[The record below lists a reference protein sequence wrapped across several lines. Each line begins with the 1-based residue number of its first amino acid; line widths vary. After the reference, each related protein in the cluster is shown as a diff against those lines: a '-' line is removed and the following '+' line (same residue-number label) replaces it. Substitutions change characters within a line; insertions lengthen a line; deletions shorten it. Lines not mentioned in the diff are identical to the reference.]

1 MNVSCT
7 SGLVEE
13 RGSLELFRFL
23 PRYTVYKDKE
33 APTVG
38 LLSDSKKARR
48 KMNYPSVELEPE
60 GL

>member
-1 MNVSCT
+1 MNVACT
-7 SGLVEE
+7 SEAGLVEE

-48 KMNYPSVELEPE
+48 EMKYPCQWS
-60 GL
+60 